1 MLLWI
6 LLKTTK
12 EILFILNKKIL
23 LCTNLLLQLN
33 KKLKSSKKA
42 PFLNKV
48 YLWKIIKIDLYLKK
62 VIWRL
67 KMELKKLC
75 ARSLARLILLI
86 KMIINLYCRINKI
99 LIGNFIIN
107 KIISY
112 KMRELILSLK
122 KDSQI
127 TLFYKTVNYW

>member
-1 MLLWI
+1 
-6 LLKTTK
+6 
-12 EILFILNKKIL
+12 
-23 LCTNLLLQLN
+23 
-33 KKLKSSKKA
+33 
-42 PFLNKV
+42 
-48 YLWKIIKIDLYLKK
+48 
-62 VIWRL
+62 
-67 KMELKKLC
+67 MELKKLC

-127 TLFYKTVNYW
+127 TLFYKTVNY